1 MRRMSFSDNV
11 KKNKSKEKKGGG
23 GGLIMCG
30 LGRPSLTAPW
40 GIKTSTTRSHM
51 YVKEEARGFMLT

>member
-11 KKNKSKEKKGGG
+11 KKIKVKKKKGG

-30 LGRPSLTAPW
+30 LGRPSLTALW

>member
-11 KKNKSKEKKGGG
+11 KKKKKVKKKGG

-51 YVKEEARGFMLT
+51 YVKEEARRFMLT

>member
-11 KKNKSKEKKGGG
+11 KKKIKVKKKKG